1 MMLKGMNAR
10 NPEFRKII
18 QPYTSQYTAVD
29 LDKNFYEKIPLSQ
42 RDIDVVRSG
51 LADGI
56 AP

>member
-18 QPYTSQYTAVD
+18 QPYTGKYTAVD

>member
-18 QPYTSQYTAVD
+18 QPYTGKYTAVD

-42 RDIDVVRSG
+42 RDSNIVTS
-51 LADGI
+51 
-56 AP
+56 

>member
-29 LDKNFYEKIPLSQ
+29 LDKNFL
-42 RDIDVVRSG
+42 
-51 LADGI
+51 
-56 AP
+56 